1 MERKD
6 GKVIAIAALFIG
18 VIGLSVGFAS
28 LQTSLQINGAA
39 TVKSSKWDVHFANLT
54 AVTKT
59 GTATEV
65 TAPTI
70 KSNNSVAS
78 TLIGDYSVT
87 LTSPGDSISYKFDI
101 TNAGDYNAKIS
112 SITIPTP
119 TCTGNGTNA
128 TTDASN
134 VCSKLT
140 YTLTYTDGGA
150 TVKAN
155 DTLTAGQTRNVTLKL
170 AYSDDITASEL
181 PKDDVAITNLQ
192 IPIVYV
198 QY

>member
-28 LQTSLQINGAA
+28 LQTSLQINGSA

-59 GTATEV
+59 GDATEV

-128 TTDASN
+128 LADANN

-150 TVKAN
+150 VAKD
-155 DTLTAGQTRNVTLKL
+155 DTLTAGQTKNVTLKL
-170 AYSDDITASEL
+170 AYSDDIIASEL
-181 PKDDVAITNLQ
+181 PKDDVSITNLQ